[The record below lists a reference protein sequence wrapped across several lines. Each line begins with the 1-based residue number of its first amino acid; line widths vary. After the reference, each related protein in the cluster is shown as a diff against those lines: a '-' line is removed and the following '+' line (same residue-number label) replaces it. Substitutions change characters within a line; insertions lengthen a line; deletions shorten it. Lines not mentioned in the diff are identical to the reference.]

1 MKKKLLFFAISIIL
15 ILTLGTIFIV
25 TDVGDKSET
34 FISKIKEEIRQI
46 RDPMSHNPY
55 DDGQCTQYVFDKVN
69 EDKMMIE
76 KSWSDAE
83 HWANRAKDD
92 GYEVNDTPKEGSLL
106 QTESGPIGHVA
117 YIENINEDGSI
128 DISEMNLNTPHEIT
142 NRTIEQENIDK
153 YSYIHPKEN
162 PYAAETD

>member
-15 ILTLGTIFIV
+15 ILTLVTIFIV

-34 FISKIKEEIRQI
+34 FISNIKEEIRQI
-46 RDPMSHNPY
+46 INPMSYMPDN
-55 DDGQCTQYVFDKVN
+55 DGQFTQYVFDKVN

-83 HWANRAKDD
+83 HWAKRAKDD

-128 DISEMNLNTPHEIT
+128 DISEMNLN
-142 NRTIEQENIDK
+142 
-153 YSYIHPKEN
+153 
-162 PYAAETD
+162 

>member
-1 MKKKLLFFAISIIL
+1 MKKKLLSFAIIIII
-15 ILTLGTIFIV
+15 ILTLVTTFIAI
-25 TDVGDKSET
+25 DVDDKSET
-34 FISKIKEEIRQI
+34 FISNIKEEIRKI
-46 RDPMSHNPY
+46 RKRMSHNPY
-55 DDGQCTQYVFDKVN
+55 DDRQCTQYVFDKVH

-76 KSWSDAE
+76 KSWSYAE

-128 DISEMNLNTPHEIT
+128 D
-142 NRTIEQENIDK
+142 
-153 YSYIHPKEN
+153 
-162 PYAAETD
+162 